1 MLFSRYPRVRL
12 AHLPTPLEPLERL
25 SARLGGPRLLVK
37 RDDCTGLATGGN
49 KTRKLEFLVGEAL
62 AQGADT
68 LITVGAVQ
76 SNHVR
81 QTAAAAARCGLH
93 CEVLLERRVPDTPAD
108 YERTGNVQLD
118 RLCGAVVHFRD
129 GGVDMLAEAEE
140 LAGRLAAQGRR
151 PYVIPGGGSN
161 PVGALGYALA
171 AFEIVGQL
179 AEREIVVDRIVHA
192 TGSTGTQAGLLAG
205 LHAMNVRIP
214 VLGICVSRPEA
225 QQVPLVHDLAQRTAD
240 LLGATTP
247 VPREV
252 VTVDD
257 RFVGPGY
264 GRTTPATVEALRL
277 AAREE
282 GLLLDPVY
290 SGKAMAGLISLI
302 REGAIPAGETVL
314 FVHTGGAAALPAYLE
329 ELDA

>member
-49 KTRKLEFLVGEAL
+49 KTRKLELLVGEAL
-62 AQGADT
+62 EQGADT

-81 QTAAAAARCGLH
+81 QTAAAAARFGLH
-93 CEVLLERRVPDTPAD
+93 CEVLLERRVGGRPDT
-108 YERTGNVQLD
+108 YEQTGNVQID
-118 RLCGAVVHFRD
+118 RLCGARIHFRD
-129 GGVDMLAEAEE
+129 GGADMSVEAER
-140 LAGRLAAQGRR
+140 LAGELAAQGRR

-161 PVGALGYALA
+161 PVGALGYAMA
-171 AFEIVGQL
+171 ALEIVGQL
-179 AEREIVVDRIVHA
+179 AERGIVVDRIVHA

-214 VLGICVSRPEA
+214 VLGICVSRPAA
-225 QQVPLVHDLAQRTAD
+225 QQVPLVHDLALRTAD
-240 LLGATTP
+240 RLGAAAP
-247 VPREV
+247 VPREAV
-252 VTVDD
+252 LVDD

-264 GRTTPATVEALRL
+264 GVPAPGTIEALRM

-290 SGKAMAGLISLI
+290 SGKAMAGLVALI
-302 REGAIPAGETVL
+302 REGAIASGETVL
-314 FVHTGGAAALPAYLE
+314 FIHTGGAAALPAYVEDLRE
-329 ELDA
+329 